1 MVIEAGRAAGFFAR
15 GDLDTYNSVIVRV
28 SLAVAAFLLASAVG
42 GCAGPATQLRRDRAR
57 LDEDVAQLRADLR
70 REKRK
75 SRDLETE
82 NLVLRDKL
90 ETYQVGAGRV
100 GDVPRLP
107 VEVLGPDEELDAGPD
122 DDGELVVSV
131 SDDGTEIVYVG
142 DAATGKGAAAPQDF
156 DLESVDDLEY
166 APDDDDRIPP
176 ADDDEPPRKK
186 GPVKPAKKKRAAAR
200 RDDAPARGGG
210 DRAATAYEAA
220 VAKVKA
226 KDHDGA
232 VTALRAFLDA
242 YPRHDLADNAQY
254 WLGEVYYD
262 AKDWARAVVEFRATV
277 EDYPRGNKVPDA
289 LLKMGFCFAALGQDA
304 KARAALEQVIETY
317 PKTVPAEL
325 AARKLGELR

>member
-1 MVIEAGRAAGFFAR
+1 M
-15 GDLDTYNSVIVRV
+15 RV
-28 SLAVAAFLLASAVG
+28 SLAVAAFLLASVVS
-42 GCAGPATQLRRDRAR
+42 GCAGPATQLRRQNAR
-57 LDEDVAQLRADLR
+57 LDEDVEQLRADLR

-75 SRDLETE
+75 RRDLETE

-107 VEVLGPDEELDAGPD
+107 VEVLGPDEEIEADGG
-122 DDGELVVSV
+122 DDGEMVVSV

-142 DAATGKGAAAPQDF
+142 DAATGKSVQAPDDL
-156 DLESVDDLEY
+156 DLEGVDELEY

-176 ADDDEPPRKK
+176 ADDDDPPRKK
-186 GPVKPAKKKRAAAR
+186 GPVKKPKAKTAKAR

-210 DRAATAYEAA
+210 DRAASAYEAA
-220 VAKVKA
+220 VGKVKA

-232 VTALRAFLDA
+232 VAALRAFLEA

-262 AKDWARAVVEFRATV
+262 GKDWARAVVEFRATV
-277 EDYPRGNKVPDA
+277 ESYPRGNKVPDA
-289 LLKMGFCFAALGQDA
+289 LLKMGFCFAALGQHA

-325 AARKLGELR
+325 AAKKLGELE

>member
-1 MVIEAGRAAGFFAR
+1 MEAERGTPFFAR
-15 GDLDTYNSVIVRV
+15 RDRDTYNLRIVRM
-28 SLAVAAFLLASAVG
+28 SLVLAALLLASALT
-42 GCAGPATQLRRDRAR
+42 GCAGPASQLRKDRAR
-57 LDEDVAQLRADLR
+57 LDEDVSQLRADLR

-75 SRDLETE
+75 RRDLETE

-100 GDVPRLP
+100 GDVPSLP
-107 VEVLGPDEELDAGPD
+107 VEVLGPDEESPASD
-122 DDGELVVSV
+122 ELVVSV
-131 SDDGTEIVYVG
+131 NDDGTEIVYVG
-142 DAATGKGAAAPQDF
+142 DAASGKGAEAPEDF
-156 DLESVDDLEY
+156 EMMDGDDLEY
-166 APDDDDRIPP
+166 APDDDDRIPVE
-176 ADDDEPPRKK
+176 DDPPRKK
-186 GPVKPAKKKRAAAR
+186 GPVKSKTKGAKAR
-200 RDDAPARGGG
+200 RDDTPVRGG
-210 DRAATAYEAA
+210 DRAASAYEAA

-232 VTALRAFLDA
+232 VAALRAFLDS

-289 LLKMGFCFAALGQDA
+289 LLKMGFCFAALGQTA

-317 PKTVPAEL
+317 PRTQPAEL
-325 AARKLGELR
+325 AAKKLEELK

>member
-1 MVIEAGRAAGFFAR
+1 MF
-15 GDLDTYNSVIVRV
+15 
-28 SLAVAAFLLASAVG
+28 LAVAAFLLASAVT
-42 GCAGPATQLRRDRAR
+42 GCAGPATQLRKDRAR

-107 VEVLGPDEELDAGPD
+107 VEVLGPDEEVEGGAD
-122 DDGELVVSV
+122 DELVVSV

-142 DAATGKGAAAPQDF
+142 DAASGKNVAAPDDL
-156 DLESVDDLEY
+156 DLESADDLEY
-166 APDDDDRIPP
+166 APDDDERIPP
-176 ADDDEPPRKK
+176 MDDDPPRKK
-186 GPVKPAKKKRAAAR
+186 GPVKPAKKVAAKAR
-200 RDDAPARGGG
+200 RDDAPARGG
-210 DRAATAYEAA
+210 DRAASAYEAA

-226 KDHDGA
+226 RDHDGA
-232 VTALRAFLDA
+232 VAALRAFLET

-262 AKDWARAVVEFRATV
+262 GKDWARAVVEFRATV

-289 LLKMGFCFAALGQDA
+289 LLKMGFCFAQLGQTA

-317 PKTVPAEL
+317 PKTQPAEL
-325 AARKLGELR
+325 AAKKLGELE